1 MGMERVE
8 REAKRVME
16 ILGRVMLML
25 MRVMLMI
32 DFFVMDWVIDYWYC

>member
-1 MGMERVE
+1 MGMQRVE

-16 ILGRVMLML
+16 IFGRVMLML

>member
-16 ILGRVMLML
+16 IFG
-25 MRVMLMI
+25 RVMLMI

>member
-16 ILGRVMLML
+16 IFGRVMLML